1 LKLLWNEID
10 DISWTAKEKIM
21 SGSKVLLVDDEK
33 EFVETLAMRLET
45 RGLTVSVAETGEM
58 AVEKVQEKSFD
69 AILLD
74 LAMPG
79 MDGIDTLK
87 RLRELNPDSQVIL
100 LTGQATVKKATE
112 AMRLGALDLL
122 EKPVDIEVLV
132 EKIEEAA
139 TNKMRLTEQ
148 RIEEEMTDILRKK
161 GW

>member
-1 LKLLWNEID
+1 
-10 DISWTAKEKIM
+10 M
-21 SGSKVLLVDDEK
+21 SDSRVLLVDDERD
-33 EFVETLAMRLET
+33 FVETLAMRLTT
-45 RGLTVSVAETGEM
+45 RGLKVEVAENGEQAM
-58 AVEKVQEKSFD
+58 QMVEERPFD

-79 MDGIDTLK
+79 MDGIETLT
-87 RLRELNPDSQVIL
+87 RLRELSPDSQVIL
-100 LTGQATVKKATE
+100 LTGHATVKKATE

-122 EKPVDIEVLV
+122 EKPVDIKELV

-148 RIEEEMTDILRKK
+148 RIEEETAAILRKK

>member
-1 LKLLWNEID
+1 MM
-10 DISWTAKEKIM
+10 M
-21 SGSKVLLVDDEK
+21 SSNKVLLVDDEK
-33 EFVETLAMRLET
+33 EFLETLAMRLKN
-45 RGLTVSVAETGEM
+45 RGLKVSAAETGEM
-58 AVEKVQEKSFD
+58 AVEKVQEESFD

-79 MDGIDTLK
+79 MDGIETLK

-100 LTGQATVKKATE
+100 LTGQATIKKATE

-122 EKPVDIEVLV
+122 EKPADIELLV

-139 TNKMRLTEQ
+139 TNKIRLTEK
-148 RIEEEMTDILRKK
+148 RIEEKISDILRKK

>member
-1 LKLLWNEID
+1 
-10 DISWTAKEKIM
+10 M
-21 SGSKVLLVDDEK
+21 SSNKVLLVDDEK
-33 EFVETLAMRLET
+33 EFLETLAMRLKN
-45 RGLTVSVAETGEM
+45 RGLKVSAAETGEM
-58 AVEKVQEKSFD
+58 AVERVQEESFD

-79 MDGIDTLK
+79 MDGIETLK

-100 LTGQATVKKATE
+100 LTGQATIKKATE

-122 EKPVDIEVLV
+122 EKPADIELLV

-139 TNKMRLTEQ
+139 TNKIRLTEK
-148 RIEEEMTDILRKK
+148 RIEEKISDILRKK

>member
-1 LKLLWNEID
+1 
-10 DISWTAKEKIM
+10 M
-21 SGSKVLLVDDEK
+21 SDGRVLLVDDEV

-45 RGLTVSVAETGEM
+45 RNFTVAVAASGEV
-58 AVEKVQEKSFD
+58 AVEKAQDASYD

-79 MDGIDTLK
+79 MDGIETLK
-87 RLRELNPDSQVIL
+87 RLRELNPDSQVVL
-100 LTGQATVKKATE
+100 LTGRATVKTATE

-132 EKIEEAA
+132 EKIKEAA
-139 TNKMRLTEQ
+139 TNKTLLNEK
-148 RIEEEMTDILRKK
+148 RIEGQLSDILRKK

>member
-1 LKLLWNEID
+1 
-10 DISWTAKEKIM
+10 M
-21 SGSKVLLVDDEK
+21 SGSHVLLVDDER

-45 RGLTVSVAETGEM
+45 RGFRVAVAETGEM
-58 AVEKVQEKSFD
+58 AVEKVQEESFD

-87 RLRELNPDSQVIL
+87 RLRELNPDSQVVL
-100 LTGQATVKKATE
+100 LTGRATVKTATE

-122 EKPVDIEVLV
+122 EKPVDIGVLV

>member
-1 LKLLWNEID
+1 
-10 DISWTAKEKIM
+10 M
-21 SGSKVLLVDDEK
+21 SGSRVLLVDDET

-45 RGLTVSVAETGEM
+45 RGLKVDFAETGEM
-58 AVEKVQEKSFD
+58 AVEKVQEKPFD

-79 MDGIDTLK
+79 MDGIETLR

-100 LTGQATVKKATE
+100 LTGHATVKKTTE

-122 EKPVDIEVLV
+122 EKPVEIGTLV

-148 RIEEEMTDILRKK
+148 RLSDQMTDILRKK

>member
-1 LKLLWNEID
+1 
-10 DISWTAKEKIM
+10 M
-21 SGSKVLLVDDEK
+21 SGSKVLLVDDER

-45 RGLTVSVAETGEM
+45 RGFRVAVAETGEM
-58 AVEKVQEKSFD
+58 AVEKVQEQSFD

-87 RLRELNPDSQVIL
+87 RLRELNPDSQVVL
-100 LTGQATVKKATE
+100 LTGRATVQKATE

-132 EKIEEAA
+132 ERIEEAA
-139 TNKMRLTEQ
+139 TNKMRLSEQ

>member
-1 LKLLWNEID
+1 
-10 DISWTAKEKIM
+10 M

-45 RGLTVSVAETGEM
+45 RGLKVAVAESGEL
-58 AVEKVQEKSFD
+58 AVEKVQESVFD

-79 MDGIDTLK
+79 MDGIETLK

-100 LTGQATVKKATE
+100 LTGHATVKKATE

-139 TNKMRLTEQ
+139 TNKMRLTER

>member
-1 LKLLWNEID
+1 
-10 DISWTAKEKIM
+10 M
-21 SGSKVLLVDDEK
+21 SNSKVLLVDDEK

-45 RGLTVSVAETGEM
+45 RGLKVDIAETGEM
-58 AVEKVQEKSFD
+58 AVEKVQKRSYD

-79 MDGIDTLK
+79 MDGIETLK
-87 RLRELNPDSQVIL
+87 CLRKLNPDSQVIL

-122 EKPVDIEVLV
+122 EKPVDIKVLV

-139 TNKMRLTEQ
+139 TNKMRLFEK
-148 RIEEEMTDILRKK
+148 RIGDEMTDILGKK

>member
-1 LKLLWNEID
+1 
-10 DISWTAKEKIM
+10 M
-21 SGSKVLLVDDEK
+21 SESKVLLVDDER

-45 RGLTVSVAETGEM
+45 RGFKVAVAESGVT
-58 AVEKVQEKSFD
+58 AVEKVRETPFD

-87 RLRELNPDSQVIL
+87 RLRELNPDSQVVL
-100 LTGQATVKKATE
+100 LTGHATVKKATD

-139 TNKMRLTEQ
+139 TNKMLLTEK
-148 RIEEEMTDILRKK
+148 RIEEQVTDILRKK

>member
-1 LKLLWNEID
+1 VEENG
-10 DISWTAKEKIM
+10 M
-21 SGSKVLLVDDEK
+21 SGSRVLLVDDEVD
-33 EFVETLAMRLET
+33 FVETLSMRLET
-45 RGLTVSVAETGEM
+45 RGFRVDVAQSGEV
-58 AVEKVQEKSFD
+58 AVEKVRAQPFD

-100 LTGQATVKKATE
+100 LTGQATVQKATE

-122 EKPVDIEVLV
+122 EKPVCIEVLV

-139 TNKMRLTEQ
+139 TNKMRLTEE
-148 RIEEEMTDILRKK
+148 RIQENVTDILRKK